1 MLDTIFSWGTMWWV
15 LLIIYIPAC
24 LGLILIVLLQQGKG
38 TGFAGA
44 FGAGPGGDAIFGKSA
59 QSLPVKITYVAA
71 AIFMVIAV
79 ILSVISGKVGKGA
92 SPELANEASISGLE
106 GGASSSMFDE
116 RGGGSAV
123 VNPDIEEDIPEVILE
138 GTEEEGSGEET
149 PVEDSEPET
158 VDAEST
164 ESDVE
169 EQ

>member
-15 LLIIYIPAC
+15 LMIIYVPAC

-79 ILSVISGKVGKGA
+79 ILSIISGKVGTGA
-92 SPELANEASISGLE
+92 APELAEE
-106 GGASSSMFDE
+106 SSMDAGVGTVSTGTLSD
-116 RGGGSAV
+116 RGLGTAV
-123 VNPDIEEDIPEVILE
+123 VNEDLEDVAPVTEEAPAEEAPAEEDAEAV
-138 GTEEEGSGEET
+138 TEDTET
-149 PVEDSEPET
+149 P
-158 VDAEST
+158 
-164 ESDVE
+164 ESDGS